1 MIIFTFGNRPYC
13 FQWALDFI
21 LLFYCFVASCC
32 VVFVLLFMLFIAAL
46 RMYIHEFCYNIDRH
60 TVVISKNFNKG
71 SSTHNH
77 AHSLGVAQLEP
88 RPCFQRWKH
97 DNLV

>member
-13 FQWALDFI
+13 LRWALDFI

-46 RMYIHEFCYNIDRH
+46 RMYIHEFCYNIDRY
-60 TVVISKNFNKG
+60 TG
-71 SSTHNH
+71 PW
-77 AHSLGVAQLEP
+77 LQWGVGGVTPP
-88 RPCFQRWKH
+88 RRRACRQSY
-97 DNLV
+97 